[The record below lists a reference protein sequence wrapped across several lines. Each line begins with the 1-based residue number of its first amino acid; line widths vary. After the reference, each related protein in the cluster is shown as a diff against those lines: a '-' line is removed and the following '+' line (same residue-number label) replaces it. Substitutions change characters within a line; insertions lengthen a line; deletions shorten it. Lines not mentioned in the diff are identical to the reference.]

1 MYHELP
7 ICWYWN
13 ITLNS
18 IPDLK
23 IFFILGDGMTITTVE
38 NLSYDHTS
46 YTYTIDGQ
54 EVVMAAEVGLLS
66 RKIKI
71 VGHNSPGSSDQET
84 EGNSSQSFLSHRYL
98 S

>member
-1 MYHELP
+1 MILKYHSH
-7 ICWYWN
+7 CNHWY
-13 ITLNS
+13 
-18 IPDLK
+18 K

-46 YTYTIDGQ
+46 FTYTIDGQ

-71 VGHNSPGSSDQET
+71 VGHNSLGSSDQET
-84 EGNSSQSFLSHRYL
+84 EEFGCRVIVG
-98 S
+98 